1 MASNAGPAMEGVEIF
16 KLSNTGLTS
25 VPRAIILEE
34 YGDDLGRSISG
45 LVSGKR
51 KTVKGWSMIRL

>member
-1 MASNAGPAMEGVEIF
+1 MASNAGPAMEGVEMF